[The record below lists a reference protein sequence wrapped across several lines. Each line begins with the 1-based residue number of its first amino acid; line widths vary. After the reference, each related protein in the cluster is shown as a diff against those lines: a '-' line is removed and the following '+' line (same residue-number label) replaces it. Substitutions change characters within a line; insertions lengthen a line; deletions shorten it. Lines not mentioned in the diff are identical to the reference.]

1 MQVNPWDPFIFSL
14 KKTTRKQAS
23 FPGAA
28 DTVHAESTRA
38 RLGVPSCRR
47 RLRSQ
52 QAAGERTVLVPVQSW
67 DGKAVNEVTSA
78 ACLCGFGVQFCLR

>member
-14 KKTTRKQAS
+14 KKTMRKQAS

-28 DTVHAESTRA
+28 DTVHTESTRV
-38 RLGVPSCRR
+38 RFGRW
-47 RLRSQ
+47 LRSQ
-52 QAAGERTVLVPVQSW
+52 QAAGEGTVLVPVQSW